1 MADIVEACS
10 SDGTDRDEMIEGDAA
25 IGRNR
30 KADLSAG
37 TRSTAVRM
45 SQRRAWLLAS
55 AIILACGFWL
65 SAASNSAHADPA
77 ALTEADDL
85 AAAGALAKER
95 KVPVLLFFN
104 RVGCPYCERA
114 LREFL
119 VPMEKDPS
127 NAGRVVF
134 RQVEINK
141 QDKMVDFKGD
151 VTTHRKFAQRY
162 KIRLTPTIWFV
173 DGDGNPL
180 AEAIIGLRTPDY
192 YGYYLEQ
199 AIDESLKKIRQQ

>member
-1 MADIVEACS
+1 
-10 SDGTDRDEMIEGDAA
+10 MIEGDAA

-37 TRSTAVRM
+37 TRLTAVRM
-45 SQRRAWLLAS
+45 SQRRAWLSAS

-65 SAASNSAHADPA
+65 SAASNFAHADPA

-85 AAAGALAKER
+85 AAAGAFAKER

-119 VPMEKDPS
+119 VPMEKDPA

-180 AEAIIGLRTPDY
+180 AEAIVGLRTPDY

>member
-1 MADIVEACS
+1 M
-10 SDGTDRDEMIEGDAA
+10 
-25 IGRNR
+25 
-30 KADLSAG
+30 
-37 TRSTAVRM
+37 
-45 SQRRAWLLAS
+45 
-55 AIILACGFWL
+55 ILACGFWL
-65 SAASNSAHADPA
+65 FAAPNPARADQP

-95 KVPVLLFFN
+95 KVPMLLFFN

-119 VPMEKDPS
+119 VPMEKDPA
-127 NAGRVVF
+127 NTARVVF
-134 RQVEINK
+134 RQVEIDK
-141 QDKMVDFKGD
+141 QDRMVDFKGD

-173 DGDGNPL
+173 DGDGNTL
-180 AEAIIGLRTPDY
+180 AEPIIGLRTPDY

-199 AIDESLKKIRQQ
+199 AIDESLKKVRPQ